1 MQGDVF
7 DHIPG
12 QLVAPK
18 LREVAAVDV
27 VVVIVG
33 GGGVEGV
40 TVMVVVDVVDA
51 VVSAALDDGGSGDAL
66 E

>member
-7 DHIPG
+7 DHISG

-33 GGGVEGV
+33 GVEGV
-40 TVMVVVDVVDA
+40 TVMVVVDVVDV